1 MTLQVVKAQLRYDR
15 ILYILAEGGGS
26 GSNLRLEHPRCGV
39 MVEVLDQYSQVQR
52 RLEPYLAQYH
62 RAMATDPTFSEAVS
76 QIDIFLNF
84 SFVVG
89 IFYTLHLC
97 PQIYNCSFMQ
107 SDIITLLS
115 S

>member
-1 MTLQVVKAQLRYDR
+1 M
-15 ILYILAEGGGS
+15 LAEGGGS

-76 QIDIFLNF
+76 RIDIFLDF
-84 SFVVG
+84 CFVVG
-89 IFYTLHLC
+89 IFYILH
-97 PQIYNCSFMQ
+97 
-107 SDIITLLS
+107 S
-115 S
+115 SSSNV